1 MENFNNNKNN
11 YLERLKEYKNYID
24 LIYQDEINKN
34 ITNSFARLLY
44 NPKNEREL
52 KLANAYLN
60 LISAEESLSYSML
73 AFKPIVLRNEFL
85 KPYVGILKIAFEGEY
100 EVDEEYAKTLYDQNT
115 SKLSY
120 DTQVRFYITRF
131 IIARELDGLLLF
143 PCCGVYTRYIMQEFN
158 LSGNVS
164 DANKFFSLLHRV
176 LEKFKELECIEDRY
190 SASSPFTD
198 DDIDEFVAFS
208 NAFTELAQNYQ
219 ANEENIFHLGDDPKK
234 CL

>member
-1 MENFNNNKNN
+1 MKNFNNNKNK
-11 YLERLKEYKNYID
+11 YLERLKKHKEYVD
-24 LIYQDEINKN
+24 LIYKNEINNN

-44 NPKNEREL
+44 DPKNEREL

-60 LISAEESLSYSML
+60 LISAEEKLKYSML
-73 AFKPIVLRNEFL
+73 AFKPVVLKNEFL
-85 KPYVGILKIAFEGEY
+85 KPYVGILKIASEGEY
-100 EVDEEYAKTLYDQNT
+100 EVDEEYAKTLYNQNT
-115 SKLSY
+115 AKLSY

-158 LSGNVS
+158 LSDNVS
-164 DANKFFSLLHRV
+164 DANKFFSLLHRA
-176 LEKFKELECIEDRY
+176 LEKFKELVCIEDRY

-208 NAFTELAQNYQ
+208 NTFIELVQNYQ
-219 ANEENIFHLGDDPKK
+219 ANEENIFHLGDDPAK

>member
-1 MENFNNNKNN
+1 MESFNNNKNN
-11 YLERLKEYKNYID
+11 YLERLKKHKEYID

-60 LISAEESLSYSML
+60 LISAEEKLKFTML
-73 AFKPIVLRNEFL
+73 AFKPVVLRNEFL
-85 KPYVGILKIAFEGEY
+85 KPYVGILKIASEGEY

-115 SKLSY
+115 FKLSY
-120 DTQVRFYITRF
+120 ATQTKFYISRF
-131 IIARELDGLLLF
+131 IIARDLDKRLLF

-158 LSGNVS
+158 LSDNAT
-164 DANKFFSLLHRV
+164 DANKLWSLLYKT

-190 SASSPFTD
+190 TAFSSFSNE
-198 DDIDEFVAFS
+198 DIADFVAFS
-208 NAFTELAQNYQ
+208 NTFTELAQNYQ
-219 ANEENIFHLGDDPKK
+219 ANKENIFHLGDDPKK

>member
-1 MENFNNNKNN
+1 MESFNNNKNK

-24 LIYQDEINKN
+24 LIYQNEINKN

-60 LISAEESLSYSML
+60 LISAEERLSYSML
-73 AFKPIVLRNEFL
+73 AFKPVVLRNEFL
-85 KPYVGILKIAFEGEY
+85 KPYVEVLKIASEGEY
-100 EVDEEYAKTLYDQNT
+100 EVDEEYAKTLYNQNT

-120 DTQVRFYITRF
+120 ATQTKFYITQF

-158 LSGNVS
+158 LSDNVS
-164 DANKFFSLLHRV
+164 DANKFLSLLHRA
-176 LEKFKELECIEDRY
+176 LEKFKELECVEDRFT
-190 SASSPFTD
+190 ASSSFTNE
-198 DDIDEFVAFS
+198 DIDDFVAFS
-208 NAFTELAQNYQ
+208 NTFTVLAQNYI
-219 ANEENIFHLGDDPKK
+219 ANEENIFHLEDDSAKS
-234 CL
+234 L